1 MKKLKSIL
9 IIDDEPENI
18 KTIIDCFNEINNE
31 YLFYRTI
38 DSVEGFELAKSKLPD
53 LIITDWVM
61 PKISGIEL
69 IKLLKDNSITKN
81 IPIIMITCIK
91 KSSED
96 LKYSFENGAID
107 FIRKP
112 IDKLELRARVNS
124 MLLLTDYYNQIINI
138 KNRELTHTSMI
149 IVQFSEFNLEIRKK
163 IHELDMEFGTNNKL
177 LSEKL
182 NNLKNRLS
190 NKAKK
195 DVWIEIDNFYK
206 QLHPDFFQK
215 LAELYP
221 ELTPAE
227 IKVCAFL
234 RLNMNTKDIASIL
247 CQSIGTIKN
256 LRYKIRKKLNLSEEN
271 LVNFLISI

>member
-9 IIDDEPENI
+9 IIDDEPDII
-18 KTIIDCFNEINNE
+18 KTIIDCFNEISNE

-69 IKLLKDNSITKN
+69 IKLLKVNSITKN
-81 IPIIMITCIK
+81 IPIIMITGIK

-112 IDKLELRARVNS
+112 IDKLELIARVNS

-149 IVQFSEFNLEIRKK
+149 IVQFSEFNLEIRKR
-163 IHELDMEFGTNNKL
+163 IHELDVEFGTNNKL

-190 NKAKK
+190 S
-195 DVWIEIDNFYK
+195 V
-206 QLHPDFFQK
+206 
-215 LAELYP
+215 
-221 ELTPAE
+221 
-227 IKVCAFL
+227 
-234 RLNMNTKDIASIL
+234 
-247 CQSIGTIKN
+247 
-256 LRYKIRKKLNLSEEN
+256 
-271 LVNFLISI
+271 